1 MDIRL
6 RNNVR
11 ELGLPTAQPLVF
23 VHGFGCDQSMWD
35 GVAPRFAS
43 SFRVVLFDHVG
54 AGGSDLGAY
63 DSAKYGTLQGYADDV
78 VEICRALGLERVV
91 FVGHSVSAM
100 IGVLAAAAAP
110 ELIEKLVLVAPSPRY
125 TNDGDYTGGFDE
137 ADIDE
142 LLASLDDN
150 YLGWSSSMGPVVMG
164 NPERPELGI
173 RLTESFCRTDPAIAK
188 EFATVTFRSDNRDDL
203 REVQVPTL
211 ILQCSRDPIAPS
223 EVGDFVHRSI
233 PNSTLVALRA
243 TGHCPNVSAPDEV
256 VDAIWAFV

>member
-23 VHGFGCDQSMWD
+23 AHGFGCDQSMWD

-54 AGGSDLGAY
+54 AGGSDVAAY

-125 TNDGDYTGGFDE
+125 TNDGDYFGGFDE
-137 ADIDE
+137 GDIDE

-150 YLGWSSSMGPVVMG
+150 YLGWSSSMGPVIMG
-164 NPERPELGI
+164 NPERPELGT

-203 REVQVPTL
+203 RGVDVPTL

-256 VDAIWAFV
+256 VDAIRAFV

>member
-1 MDIRL
+1 MDIRV

-110 ELIEKLVLVAPSPRY
+110 ELGGSDTRLPSPYGAGPPSDPDATNAMPVLRGDMAPS
-125 TNDGDYTGGFDE
+125 
-137 ADIDE
+137 I
-142 LLASLDDN
+142 
-150 YLGWSSSMGPVVMG
+150 
-164 NPERPELGI
+164 
-173 RLTESFCRTDPAIAK
+173 
-188 EFATVTFRSDNRDDL
+188 
-203 REVQVPTL
+203 
-211 ILQCSRDPIAPS
+211 
-223 EVGDFVHRSI
+223 
-233 PNSTLVALRA
+233 
-243 TGHCPNVSAPDEV
+243 SA
-256 VDAIWAFV
+256 